1 MQADTT
7 ELNEIV
13 HSHRSVDAGV
23 SGGLSAIIFFIFI
36 LIIPTG
42 NCKNA
47 RKKNTS
53 NFRLRFSPGRVQ
65 KLPVA
70 QGVEKRVH

>member
-23 SGGLSAIIFFIFI
+23 SGGLSAIIFYLYFNHSDGE
-36 LIIPTG
+36 LQE
-42 NCKNA
+42 CK
-47 RKKNTS
+47 KKEY
-53 NFRLRFSPGRVQ
+53 L
-65 KLPVA
+65 
-70 QGVEKRVH
+70 